1 MNVNQIAS
9 AIINDLFSGNLVS
22 LSNRSMISQDQI
34 EDEVLETRSAVIKD

>member
-22 LSNRSMISQDQI
+22 LSNRSMVSI
-34 EDEVLETRSAVIKD
+34 EQLMDEVIETRNAVIKD